1 MRTAHTPRFLATLAI
16 TCALA
21 LACTKHEATSDT
33 PPATAPDPC
42 SLISTDDLKRIT
54 GAPLREGESGGDEK
68 SVHRCVWQEG
78 GEAGAGSITV
88 AIHVTNLE
96 PLLGQ
101 LRNVP
106 MNEPVAGIGD
116 EAFWSNALNQLTVHA
131 GQRVIVISFNSSGG
145 AADHKAAAIEIAKI
159 ILNGL

>member
-1 MRTAHTPRFLATLAI
+1 MKRAAVF
-16 TCALA
+16 ALLFA
-21 LACTKHEATSDT
+21 LACSKHEATT
-33 PPATAPDPC
+33 EAPPATAPDPC

-54 GAPLREGESGGDEK
+54 GAPLRDGESGGDEK

-101 LRNVP
+101 LRNIP
-106 MNEPVAGIGD
+106 MNETVSGIGD
-116 EAFWSNALNQLTVHA
+116 EAFWSNAINQLTVRS
-131 GQRVIVISFNSSGG
+131 GPRVVVISFNSSGG
-145 AADHKAAAIEIAKI
+145 AADHKAAAIEIAKVVI
-159 ILNGL
+159 PAL